1 MSTHYQQ
8 MRTDFRCA
16 ICQRK
21 NVFHC
26 EHDTPHRD
34 RFLGADVP
42 ETFRMDD
49 NPRRLSKTGNQIHNN
64 ENDTRQRVG
73 SHTSARYHQE
83 QRSDMNGYKSSQTHQ
98 TNQKSKSCV
107 IL

>member
-1 MSTHYQQ
+1 MTMYSSH

-34 RFLGADVP
+34 RFLGADIP
-42 ETFRMDD
+42 ETSRSFKMDD
-49 NPRRLSKTGNQIHNN
+49 HIHIHENN
-64 ENDTRQRVG
+64 TRQRVG
-73 SHTSARYHQE
+73 SHTSTRHNQVSTYNTNTYQ
-83 QRSDMNGYKSSQTHQ
+83 SSQTYQ
-98 TNQKSKSCV
+98 TNQKSKACV